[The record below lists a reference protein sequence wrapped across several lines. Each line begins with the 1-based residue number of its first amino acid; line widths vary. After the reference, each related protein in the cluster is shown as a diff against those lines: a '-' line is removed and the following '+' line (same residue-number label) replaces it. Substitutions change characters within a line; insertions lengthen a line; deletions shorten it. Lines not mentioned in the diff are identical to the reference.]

1 MHARNL
7 LFAVWG
13 LLTLGPGGAAAGE
26 VVTLAQPDAE
36 FAETLGGRAKVSGRV
51 LVGLRIG
58 PSPGRF
64 DAGRVRVALPPA
76 SEALPLC
83 VRITSSDGRYWA
95 LNPYLARPPLPPTPR
110 LDIRTKYQDQL
121 ADYDGDDIIIRV
133 ADSGQCHEDAEGL
146 IRPFLYAHDGRAPDG
161 ATRLH
166 AYVNTG
172 SARATLELL
181 GPAGQSLG
189 TTKCTKPS
197 NRAAVSFTRLCAL
210 DLPPA
215 LAPGRYQ
222 LLITAR
228 ALTGSRVPHRFDIWL
243 PE

>member
-1 MHARNL
+1 MHARSL
-7 LFAVWG
+7 LLVVWS
-13 LLTLGPGGAAAGE
+13 LVTLGPGGTTAGDL
-26 VVTLAQPDAE
+26 VTLAQPDAE
-36 FAETLGGRAKVSGRV
+36 FAETLGGRTKVSGRV

-64 DAGRVRVALPPA
+64 DAGRLRVALPPV

-83 VRITSSDGRYWA
+83 VRMTSSDGRYWA
-95 LNPYLARPPLPPTPR
+95 LNPYLARPPFPPTPR
-110 LDIRTKYQDQL
+110 LDIRSKYQDQL
-121 ADYDGDDIIIRV
+121 AEYGGDDIIIRV
-133 ADSGQCHEDAEGL
+133 ADSGECHEDAEGV
-146 IRPFLYAHDGRAPDG
+146 IRPILYSGYGAATDG
-161 ATRLH
+161 AARLH

-181 GPAGQSLG
+181 DAAGQSLG
-189 TTKCTKPS
+189 TTTCAKPG
-197 NRAAVSFTRLCAL
+197 NRAAVSFTRLCEL

-222 LLITAR
+222 LLITAK
-228 ALTGSRVPHRFDIWL
+228 ALTGGRVPHRFEVWL